1 MRQGAHFLLP
11 VKLVFNRKRSSAT
24 TSKIVILFFSIVKV
38 VDLCALWNLGRN
50 WHYEFRPWKTDG
62 NLRTGGIF
70 AFWRLSVCVMWPN
83 NSADSRALF
92 RAGRQLL
99 QVGSHD
105 IQDPRI

>member
-24 TSKIVILFFSIVKV
+24 TSKIVILFFFPSSKSLIYVHCGIWAEIGIMNS
-38 VDLCALWNLGRN
+38 DLG
-50 WHYEFRPWKTDG
+50 K
-62 NLRTGGIF
+62 RTETF
-70 AFWRLSVCVMWPN
+70 ANMAAFWRLSVCVMWPN

-105 IQDPRI
+105 IQAPRI